1 MSNSSSSPAL
11 SIAPPAVGVKRLREG
26 ERGGYVPRR
35 GGEREGSAEGDAS
48 VECSRAIDVGV
59 IGSRAGLEPAT
70 S

>member
-35 GGEREGSAEGDAS
+35 GREREGSAEDDAS
-48 VECSRAIDVGV
+48 VG
-59 IGSRAGLEPAT
+59 
-70 S
+70 